1 MANVSL
7 KTAQPDRDA
16 LEAALLDALGAVNAD
31 TLKRVLDALGDP
43 PDPARLT
50 PELWAEIEV
59 ATRGALQPALENA
72 FLAAAEAASADA
84 GISIAWDTVNVRA
97 ADWARQ
103 YSFDLVRGINDNS
116 RTMLQQ
122 TVSSFLE
129 TPTTNAA
136 LQEKIARVFG
146 ASRAE
151 NIAVT
156 EITRAATE
164 GERTAVAEIE
174 VELRQ
179 SGLKPVAIW
188 LTANDSLTCPV
199 CGPRNGKRQGDG
211 WEVPPPAHPRC
222 RCAIRHEF
230 ISLTSP

>member
-1 MANVSL
+1 MA
-7 KTAQPDRDA
+7 AQLDRDA
-16 LEAALLDALGAVNAD
+16 LEAALLGALGAVNAD
-31 TLKRVLDALGDP
+31 TLKRVLAALGDP

-84 GISIAWDTVNVRA
+84 GIGIAWDTVNVRA

-146 ASRAE
+146 ASRA
-151 NIAVT
+151 NVI
-156 EITRAATE
+156 AATE
-164 GERTAVAEIE
+164 LTRATSEGELAAAASIRDSLQGTGIT
-174 VELRQ
+174 LI
-179 SGLKPVAIW
+179 PVW
-188 LTANDSLTCPV
+188 LTSVDDRTCV
-199 CGPRNGKRQGDG
+199 ICGPRHEKRQGDG
-211 WEVPPPAHPRC
+211 WEFPPPAHPGC
-222 RCAIRHEF
+222 RCYLRHDV
-230 ISLTSP
+230 LTPVSE